1 MHKHAAVCVHRL
13 RVDRPKEYGQLSR
26 GGRDWALLVADQS
39 DEAVVLVPRRVSQA
53 GKYTTHKLVAVEVV
67 RGCVTVDGDS
77 YPLLA
82 SFLHSDAETPAFIPI
97 LFIDGA
103 LPSILTS
110 DNSTPISQSTLFESE
125 VKDVKDPSKLHP
137 DILFN
142 LSIRIAACNDRI
154 LSTNSLDEIA
164 LELKNAVND
173 TVNFVYSIDKPSL
186 ARISN
191 VLSNDEHADSAT
203 QHQLVAQHVE
213 SYVMDKTYEFTYFL
227 VSKHL
232 REKDAAFSEVVSKLQ
247 GLDLVQMGVSLRF
260 GASLMQ
266 AVKDF
271 SAISILRTPF
281 EKLSAL
287 MESIRKLNPDMTR
300 RSASPTRSPTTGS
313 GDVVLSSD
321 VLIPLLVLIIIRSK
335 LQNLPSCLYYMM
347 HFSFCSD
354 VEGGEF
360 GYALATVEAVVEY
373 MTSNAAVLEKTCIEN
388 ARLWK
393 SILTS
398 DLDALDSFFEGPDG
412 QPLKSQDGSRFIDVR
427 KENGDGLLH
436 FACRNGSVVVV
447 EYLLKK
453 GFNPDS
459 QNYLLECPLHVACKS
474 SEEIQIV
481 PLLTSY
487 NALNSSQDVD
497 GNTPFLVAS
506 RESRIEALPLL
517 ITSIKCDKA
526 GLNAFHLAS
535 SHSTISWLL
544 DHCPEQV
551 NELDDRNLTPIL
563 HHALV
568 GNTQIVKTLL
578 FDKSAKVDATLLDPL
593 NQSILHLAAESGD
606 IEMAQAFVD
615 WLHRNSSAA
624 LDLEVQKFLGLLN
637 AEGNSAMH
645 VAGAASNSDPNQ
657 QLKYLQFIQL
667 LVQIGGSQLVSL
679 KNEDMKFAG
688 DIANEGSLVQD
699 FLDSHVLL
707 ERARKSFE
715 RDKTRLSGDAGK
727 SFRYAVV
734 SRVVRGER
742 GTVSGFIIKS
752 LEGLEL
758 DSIVTS
764 FRILT
769 DFEFLRK
776 QLLLEY
782 PDLILPVFSNI
793 GSVNNAASAMRPG
806 VIIKQLVNRLN
817 AFLKYIFTHPI
828 LSHSHLREF
837 LSDRILDKTAIE
849 QSTTEKFESIQET
862 IEYTYPNTIDSMET
876 SLEYYSSITARCV
889 PFAHAL
895 NDASQASRKLGMA
908 AKASCAGILQAR
920 FQISR
925 MDAGMSELYG
935 DDEFGDEV
943 VGRHVLANALT
954 RVEAVYLKQ
963 HIPSSFKLAE
973 HMYDAI
979 QSLQHATSILASRFP
994 TLSQEYKQSQKET
1007 ATLAASVSR
1016 LETLVMSPTASE
1028 EQITKLS
1035 TVHFEYTEKLKQTQS
1050 LASRLNYSDMSL
1062 RSEWMHFEMGLK
1074 GELEHAVDVYVKNQY
1089 RGEVE
1094 CLDVVQEALNC
1105 LMHA

>member
-1 MHKHAAVCVHRL
+1 MHKHAAFCVQRL
-13 RVDRPKEYGQLSR
+13 RVDRPKEFGQLSR

-39 DEAVVLVPRRVSQA
+39 DEAVVLVPRRVRHA
-53 GKYTTHKLVAVEVV
+53 GKFTTHKLVAVEVV
-67 RGCVTVDGDS
+67 RGSVTVDGDS

-82 SFLHSDAETPAFIPI
+82 SFLHPDTDTGAFIPI
-97 LFIDGA
+97 LFIDGTLPPA
-103 LPSILTS
+103 LVS
-110 DNSTPISQSTLFESE
+110 DNNTPFSQSALFESE
-125 VKDVKDPSKLHP
+125 AKHIKDPSKLHP
-137 DILFN
+137 DLLFN

-154 LSTNSLDEIA
+154 LSANSLDEIA
-164 LELKNAVND
+164 QQLKVAVND
-173 TVNFVYSIDKPSL
+173 TVNYVYSIDKPSL
-186 ARISN
+186 ARLSN
-191 VLSNDEHADSAT
+191 VLSSDDYADAAT
-203 QHQLVAQHVE
+203 QHQFVAQHVE
-213 SYVMDKTYEFTYFL
+213 SYVLEKTYEFTYFL

-232 REKDAAFSEVVSKLQ
+232 REKDAAFSEVVSKLE

-266 AVKDF
+266 AVEDF
-271 SAISILRTPF
+271 SSISILRTPF
-281 EKLSAL
+281 EKLSTL

-300 RSASPTRSPTTGS
+300 RSASPTRSPTAGS
-313 GDVVLSSD
+313 GDLILSSD

-373 MTSNAAVLEKTCIEN
+373 MTCNVTVLEKTCIEN

-398 DLDALDSFFEGPDG
+398 DLAMLDSFFESPDR
-412 QPLKSQDGSRFIDVR
+412 QPLKSQDGSRYIDVR

-436 FACRNGSVVVV
+436 YACRNGCLVVV
-447 EYLLKK
+447 EYLLRK

-459 QNYLLECPLHVACKS
+459 QNYLLECPLHIACKS
-474 SEEIQIV
+474 SEAMRIIPV
-481 PLLTSY
+481 LTSH
-487 NALNSSQDVD
+487 NALTSSQDVD

-506 RESRIEALPLL
+506 RENRIEALPLL
-517 ITSIKCDKA
+517 MNAIKCNKS

-535 SHSTISWLL
+535 TQSIINWLL
-544 DHCPEQV
+544 EHCPENV
-551 NELDDRNLTPIL
+551 NEQDNRNLTPVL
-563 HHALV
+563 HHALM
-568 GNTQIVKTLL
+568 GNTQIVKNLL
-578 FDKSAKVDATLLDPL
+578 LHASSKVDATMLDPL
-593 NQSILHLAAESGD
+593 NRSILHLAAERGD
-606 IEMAQAFVD
+606 IEMAQAFVE
-615 WLHRNSSAA
+615 WRQKSSSVAA
-624 LDLEVQKFLGLLN
+624 DLEVQAFLGLLN
-637 AEGNSAMH
+637 MEGNSAMH
-645 VAGAASNSDPNQ
+645 VAAAACNSDPVQ
-657 QLKYLQFIQL
+657 QSKYLEFVKW
-667 LVQIGGSQLVSL
+667 LVQVGGSQLVSL

-699 FLDSHVLL
+699 FLDSHILL

-715 RDKTRLSGDAGK
+715 RDKTRLSDSGK
-727 SFRYAVV
+727 TFRYAVV
-734 SRVVRGER
+734 SRVVRNER
-742 GTVSGFIIKS
+742 GAVSGFIIKS

-764 FRILT
+764 YRILA

-817 AFLKYIFTHPI
+817 AFLKYVITHPI
-828 LSHSHLREF
+828 LSPHAHLREF

-849 QSTTEKFESIQET
+849 QTTFEKVESISDT
-862 IEYTYPNTIDSMET
+862 IEYTYPNTIDSMES
-876 SLEYYSSITARCV
+876 SLAYYSSITARCV
-889 PFAHAL
+889 PFAHGL

-908 AKASCAGILQAR
+908 AKTSCAGILQAR

-925 MDAGMSELYG
+925 MDAGVSDLYG
-935 DDEFGDEV
+935 DDEYGDTP

-963 HIPSSFKLAE
+963 HVPSSFKLAE

-994 TLSQEYKQSQKET
+994 TLAAEYKQSLKET
-1007 ATLAASVSR
+1007 ATLSASVSR
-1016 LETLVMSPTASE
+1016 MEALVMSPTATE

-1062 RSEWMHFEMGLK
+1062 RSEWMHFEMCLK
-1074 GELEHAVDVYVKNQY
+1074 GELEHGLSMYVKNQY

-1094 CLDVVQEALNC
+1094 CLDVVQEALNS
-1105 LMHA
+1105 LGA

>member
-1 MHKHAAVCVHRL
+1 MKA
-13 RVDRPKEYGQLSR
+13 
-26 GGRDWALLVADQS
+26 
-39 DEAVVLVPRRVSQA
+39 
-53 GKYTTHKLVAVEVV
+53 
-67 RGCVTVDGDS
+67 
-77 YPLLA
+77 
-82 SFLHSDAETPAFIPI
+82 
-97 LFIDGA
+97 
-103 LPSILTS
+103 
-110 DNSTPISQSTLFESE
+110 
-125 VKDVKDPSKLHP
+125 
-137 DILFN
+137 
-142 LSIRIAACNDRI
+142 
-154 LSTNSLDEIA
+154 
-164 LELKNAVND
+164 AVND
-173 TVNFVYSIDKPSL
+173 TINFVQSIDKPSL
-186 ARISN
+186 ARLSN
-191 VLSNDEHADSAT
+191 VLSSDDYADAAS

-213 SYVMDKTYEFTYFL
+213 SHMLYKTYEFTYFL
-227 VSKHL
+227 VLKYL
-232 REKDAAFSEVVSKLQ
+232 RGKDVVFSEVVPKLQ
-247 GLDLVQMGVSLRF
+247 GLDVAQMGVSLRLV
-260 GASLMQ
+260 ASISQ
-266 AVKDF
+266 AFPSSERRLKYSLLSWKAFEIESRNDSAVGVTDTF
-271 SAISILRTPF
+271 S
-281 EKLSAL
+281 
-287 MESIRKLNPDMTR
+287 NDM
-300 RSASPTRSPTTGS
+300 
-313 GDVVLSSD
+313 
-321 VLIPLLVLIIIRSK
+321 IIRLDSIQRC

-373 MTSNAAVLEKTCIEN
+373 MTCNVTVLEKMCIEN

-398 DLDALDSFFEGPDG
+398 DLATLDSFFESPDQ
-412 QPLKSQDGSRFIDVR
+412 QPLKSQDGSRYIDVR

-436 FACRNGSVVVV
+436 YACRNGCLVVV

-459 QNYLLECPLHVACKS
+459 QNYLLECPLHIACKS
-474 SEEIQIV
+474 SDAMRIIPV
-481 PLLTSY
+481 LTSHS
-487 NALNSSQDVD
+487 ALTSSQDVD

-506 RESRIEALPLL
+506 RENRIEALPLL
-517 ITSIKCDKA
+517 MNAIKCNNA

-535 SHSTISWLL
+535 TQSIINWLL
-544 DHCPEQV
+544 EHCPEIV
-551 NELDDRNLTPIL
+551 NEPDNRNLTPVL
-563 HHALV
+563 HHALR

-578 FDKSAKVDATLLDPL
+578 LHASSKVDATMLDPL
-593 NQSILHLAAESGD
+593 NRSILHLAAERGD
-606 IEMAQAFVD
+606 IEMAQAFVE
-615 WLHRNSSAA
+615 WLQRSSSVAA
-624 LDLEVQKFLGLLN
+624 DLEAFLGLLN
-637 AEGNSAMH
+637 VEGNSAMH
-645 VAGAASNSDPNQ
+645 VAAAACNSDPVQ
-657 QLKYLQFIQL
+657 QSKYLEFVKW
-667 LVQIGGSQLVSL
+667 LVQVGGSQLVSL

-699 FLDSHVLL
+699 FLDSHILL

-715 RDKTRLSGDAGK
+715 RDKTRLSDSGK
-727 SFRYAVV
+727 TFRYAVV
-734 SRVVRGER
+734 SRVVRNER
-742 GTVSGFIIKS
+742 GAVSGFIIKS

-764 FRILT
+764 YRILA

-817 AFLKYIFTHPI
+817 AFLKYVITHPI
-828 LSHSHLREF
+828 LSSHAHLREF

-849 QSTTEKFESIQET
+849 QTTFEKVESISDT

-876 SLEYYSSITARCV
+876 SLAYYSSITARCV
-889 PFAHAL
+889 PFAHGL

-908 AKASCAGILQAR
+908 AKTSCAGILQAR

-925 MDAGMSELYG
+925 MDVGVSDLYG
-935 DDEFGDEV
+935 DDEYGDMP

-963 HIPSSFKLAE
+963 HVPSSFKLAE

-994 TLSQEYKQSQKET
+994 TLAAEYKQSLKET
-1007 ATLAASVSR
+1007 ATLSASVSR
-1016 LETLVMSPTASE
+1016 MEALVMSPTATE

-1035 TVHFEYTEKLKQTQS
+1035 TVYFEYTEKLKQTQS

-1062 RSEWMHFEMGLK
+1062 RSEWMHFEMCLK
-1074 GELEHAVDVYVKNQY
+1074 GELEHGLSMYVKNQY

-1094 CLDVVQEALNC
+1094 CLDVVQEALNS
-1105 LMHA
+1105 LGV